1 MKHIKLKYPISEI
14 LQSSQRKK
22 NTDFLLKWKF
32 EYMFTPTL
40 SETLQNESKEIF
52 LSINQGSQGSKR

>member
-1 MKHIKLKYPISEI
+1 MRHIKLKYPISEI

-22 NTDFLLKWKF
+22 NIDFLLKWKF

-40 SETLQNESKEIF
+40 SETL
-52 LSINQGSQGSKR
+52 